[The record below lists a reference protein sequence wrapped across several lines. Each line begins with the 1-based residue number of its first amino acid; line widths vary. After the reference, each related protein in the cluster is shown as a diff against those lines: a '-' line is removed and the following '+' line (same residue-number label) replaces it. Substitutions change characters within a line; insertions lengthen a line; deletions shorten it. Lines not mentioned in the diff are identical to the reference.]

1 MRTLDRRYR
10 LERCIGVGGM
20 SAVWH
25 GHDILLGRPVAVK
38 LLGDK
43 LPSDVTQTDR
53 ASHELMRVE
62 AQATARLTHPNVVN
76 VYDFGR
82 SGFGPLR
89 RVSYLVM
96 ELLDG
101 ETLATCLDREPLDW
115 RTAAQ
120 ICADVA
126 AGLSA
131 AHAHGIVHR
140 DVKPANVMLTSTG
153 VKVVDFGIAAA
164 IGHSDAEA
172 SGQLVGTPAYV
183 APERLRG
190 EIAVPGTDV
199 YGLGLLL
206 YHCLTGRLPWSV
218 SSSDDL
224 ITAHLDI
231 DPQPLPPIPG
241 LPPDINDLCMRCLRK
256 QPQDRP
262 EARSVALALARAA
275 GTRVSVPNRRMVRSA
290 ASSSPDDRPT
300 KTLTGA
306 ASARHRPTWRPMAVA
321 GMAMLA
327 LFAVTAAGL
336 PGRFTAHFGK
346 KTGSLVALGGGAM
359 AAPVTPGC
367 AVTYAVHPGPANDFT
382 ATLTIGTPANDSPR
396 DWTLTFTF
404 PAEQSLVG
412 ANGAQWT
419 QIGHDVTLQGQRP
432 PGSTNTVTVEF
443 DGTSTV
449 SADQPST
456 FVFNGRICELQAVQQ
471 PPSTSSSA
479 AATGGVRHPGRTRV
493 PANRGPSIGPSK
505 TPTQSS
511 PSSTPSVAPSTSSP
525 PSGAPSSSGAPPSPS
540 DLPIGNSPPSLLSVA
555 PQI

>member
-25 GHDILLGRPVAVK
+25 GHDLLLGRPVAVK

-43 LPSDVTQTDR
+43 LPSDMAQTDR

-101 ETLATCLDREPLDW
+101 ETLATCLNREPLDW

-153 VKVVDFGIAAA
+153 VKVVDFGIAAT
-164 IGHSDAEA
+164 IGHSDAEVT
-172 SGQLVGTPAYV
+172 GQLVGTPAYV

-190 EIAVPGTDV
+190 EIAVPATDV

-231 DPQPLPPIPG
+231 APEPLPTIAG

-275 GTRVSVPNRRMVRSA
+275 GTRVSVPSRRVVRTA
-290 ASSSPDDRPT
+290 AFANPDGRPT
-300 KTLTGA
+300 KTLAGA
-306 ASARHRPTWRPMAVA
+306 ASARHGHGWRPAAVA
-321 GMAMLA
+321 GVAVLA
-327 LFAVTAAGL
+327 LLGVTAAGL

-346 KTGSLVALGGGAM
+346 KTGALVALGGETV

-367 AVTYAVHPGPANDFT
+367 AVSYAVHPGQANDFT
-382 ATLTIGTPANDSPR
+382 ATLTVATPANDAPR

-404 PAEQSLVG
+404 PSEQSLVG

-456 FVFNGRICELQAVQQ
+456 FVFNGRVCELQAVQQ
-471 PPSTSSSA
+471 PPPASSSA
-479 AATGGVRHPGRTRV
+479 AAAGSVRQLGRTHA
-493 PANRGPSIGPSK
+493 PSNRGHSTGSSK
-505 TPTQSS
+505 APTQSS
-511 PSSTPSVAPSTSSP
+511 PSPAPSVTPSTSSP
-525 PSGAPSSSGAPPSPS
+525 PSGQPSSSISSS
-540 DLPIGNSPPSLLSVA
+540 DLPVSGSPPPSTA
-555 PQI
+555 PQV